1 MVAASRRITAAS
13 RAGPRDSLI
22 FAFMGLLWL
31 ALRLLLLPFAFIA
44 GLARLALSAVNQRP
58 AAARG

>member
-1 MVAASRRITAAS
+1 MTATS

-31 ALRLLLLPFAFIA
+31 ALRLLLLLLPFAFIA